1 MPPANVAA
9 HIYESIVE
17 NLELLQR
24 LHAEGKIVM
33 TPDSFNEEWRD
44 ETVAV
49 EVATKALEWARDAVK
64 WMITQ

>member
-1 MPPANVAA
+1 MPAANMAA
-9 HIYESIVE
+9 NIYASIVD

-33 TPDSFNEEWRD
+33 TPDVYNEDWRD

-49 EVATKALEWARDAVK
+49 EVATKALEWARDAVM
-64 WMITQ
+64 WMITE

>member
-1 MPPANVAA
+1 MPAANMAA
-9 HIYESIVE
+9 NIYVSIVD

-33 TPDSFNEEWRD
+33 TPDEYNEEWRD